1 MSRFAT
7 QKERLEFVEKQLT
20 GHHWIFNGPEER
32 AIMQEMAA
40 ILKELHDEFR
50 EFRKSFQ
57 EGEG

>member
-7 QKERLEFVEKQLT
+7 QKERLEFVEKQLA

-32 AIMQEMAA
+32 AIVQEMAA
-40 ILKELHDEFR
+40 ALKELHHDFSEFTKR
-50 EFRKSFQ
+50 FQ